1 MSLDSHLAELRKKHE
16 ILSDKI
22 EAEQRSP
29 GSDDLNIIELKKE
42 KLHLKEEI
50 ERISTQLA

>member
-16 ILSDKI
+16 ILSEKI
-22 EAEQRSP
+22 ESEQRSP
-29 GSDDLNIIELKKE
+29 GSDDLNILELKKE